1 MKTWGIS
8 FKICQASS
16 IQTDYIVKVLK
27 TSLIFKIH
35 ISGFFVWTG
44 REIEGGGSI
53 GHIMTMHLYSK
64 ESSKVTTGTCN

>member
-35 ISGFFVWTG
+35 ISGFFVGTG

-64 ESSKVTTGTCN
+64 ESSKVTTGK